1 MRWPDFGIWGF
12 CGRANLYEGMCAYS
26 YGEMYALL
34 SLSLCFIIFHGT
46 LKAVNVGLA
55 GRFQSVLTC
64 LISTGLLNA
73 VFSNHA
79 LNVKEEHLQFAVD
92 L

>member
-1 MRWPDFGIWGF
+1 MRWSDFGIWGF
-12 CGRANLYEGMCAYS
+12 CGRANL

-73 VFSNHA
+73 VFSNHV